1 MNQNLRDVIEEH
13 VLPEARKGYDAAHQN
28 FLAAEEAMIP
38 LRAELRS
45 LPETVEEITAF
56 GHRFEAAAYQ
66 LSMTKT
72 TQRYWQYL
80 TVGLLMAELSREI
93 ESALEPNRELFA
105 QKKQLEKQ
113 YARREISKERYLQAC
128 IALNAPIK
136 TRTAA
141 VEDKKK
147 LLGQLRVQQK
157 GLHSFTD
164 GKLMFYSVDNRL
176 PYTMRDR
183 VGKTA
188 DKRLSVTSSVEML
201 ALLDTSARA
210 KAAEVWDVLAPA
222 LEKATS

>member
-1 MNQNLRDVIEEH
+1 
-13 VLPEARKGYDAAHQN
+13 
-28 FLAAEEAMIP
+28 
-38 LRAELRS
+38 
-45 LPETVEEITAF
+45 
-56 GHRFEAAAYQ
+56 
-66 LSMTKT
+66 
-72 TQRYWQYL
+72 
-80 TVGLLMAELSREI
+80 MAELSREI